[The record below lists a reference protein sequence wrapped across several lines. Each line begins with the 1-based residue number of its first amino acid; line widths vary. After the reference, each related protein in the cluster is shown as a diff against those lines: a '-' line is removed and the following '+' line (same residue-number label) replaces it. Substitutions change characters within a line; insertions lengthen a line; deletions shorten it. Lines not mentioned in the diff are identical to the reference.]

1 MNTTS
6 ALASFSLAGKVAL
19 VTGGNAGIGRTLV
32 KALKDAGAHVAVGA
46 RRAERNQAVVDELGD
61 EALALTLDVTDESSV
76 QRAMQAVEARF
87 GGLDIL
93 VNNAG
98 VAHRASVLDLS
109 RAEWD
114 RVLATNLTGPFLC
127 TKHAARAMRERGG
140 GKVINIASAYGLVA
154 PSKGLLVSYTASKHG
169 LVGLTKVN
177 AVELAPLNIQVNA
190 IAPGYY
196 YTEINAELRG
206 TSFEQAVNR
215 RTPSGRWGET
225 SQLTG
230 TCLFLASSASDHV
243 TGTCIPVDGGYV
255 ASDGLDRGP

>member
-1 MNTTS
+1 MNTAS

-19 VTGGNAGIGRTLV
+19 VTGGNAGIGRTLAQ
-32 KALKDAGAHVAVGA
+32 ALKDAGASVAVGA
-46 RRAERNQAVVDELGD
+46 RRVERNQAVVDALGD
-61 EALALTLDVTDESSV
+61 GALALTLDVTDEASV
-76 QRAMQAVEARF
+76 QRAVQAVQARF

-98 VAHRASVLDLS
+98 VAHRASVLALS
-109 RAEWD
+109 RDDWE

-140 GKVINIASAYGLVA
+140 GKIINIASAYGLVA
-154 PSKGLLVSYTASKHG
+154 PSKGLLVSYTATKHG

-196 YTEINAELRG
+196 FTEINDELRG
-206 TSFEQAVNR
+206 TPFELAVNR

-225 SQLTG
+225 SQLAG
-230 TCLFLASSASDHV
+230 ACLFFASSASDHV